1 MKPAIDY
8 QRQTMGQSS
17 LSHARHILHQ
27 QMTPGEESDQTLFY
41 HFCFAFDNGLNGLHQ
56 AVDLFLLFDFQQK
69 VPPSPPQP
77 LRLPTERPSTVQG
90 FRYVM
95 NRPGKILAVKNRRG
109 KRKALARKLS
119 IHG

>member
-41 HFCFAFDNGLNGLHQ
+41 HFCFAFDNGLNGLYQ
-56 AVDLFLLFDFQQK
+56 AIDFFLLFNFEQK
-69 VPPSPPQP
+69 VLPQHPSELQP
-77 LRLPTERPSTVQG
+77 KKTGSTV
-90 FRYVM
+90 
-95 NRPGKILAVKNRRG
+95 NRF
-109 KRKALARKLS
+109 
-119 IHG
+119 